1 MLRNYLVIAWRSLQK
16 SRVYS
21 FINIAGLSIGLACS
35 MFIFLW
41 VADERS
47 WDNFHEKKSELNRVY
62 INWLGDRGVQ
72 TQMAVNLPL
81 WEELKHD
88 RDIVHVAP
96 TDWGREFL
104 LTYGEKRLYRTGYYA
119 GDDFLK
125 MFSFPV
131 VQGSAENQLKDPS
144 TMVITESTAKALFGD
159 EDPIGKMIRVDD
171 RGELT
176 VTGVTK
182 DVPTNSTFQ
191 FQCLLPFSTYA
202 IREPWTKEA
211 MTQWSNNS
219 FNLYVEF
226 AKGAEA
232 QAIES
237 RSKDIIKKHRENS
250 TQEVT
255 FLPMERWRLFG
266 EFENGKSTTGTIV
279 YVRMFTIIALFIL
292 VIACINFMNLATARS
307 ERRAR
312 EVGIRKSIGSKR
324 KDLVV
329 QFLGETFF
337 ITILAFILAVGL
349 VESLLPL
356 YNDLVDKKLFIDFTN
371 PLLWLVSV
379 GVIAM
384 TGFISGSYPALYLS
398 SFQPAA
404 VLKGKMQMGKSG
416 TTPRRMMVTLQF
428 FFSIVL
434 IFSTMVIYKQLNHLR
449 NRPTGYDGARLV
461 TIGSVGDIPKNYN
474 TIKQELLASGLAENV
489 MRSSSPIT
497 AIYGFKEVGWAGK
510 REDQRSSF
518 AIIGTDYDY
527 TKTLG
532 VKMLQGRDYSDAYND
547 SSSIILNQT
556 AVEYIGL
563 KNPIGETLTID
574 DHKFTV
580 IGVTENVIMNSPQRQ
595 IDPTVLVFDPNWMSD
610 VTLRLPEN
618 KNTQEA
624 LAGVEA
630 IFKKYNPS
638 YPFTFRF
645 TEDEFNRKFTN
656 IQRVGRL
663 ANLFAGLAILIS
675 CLGLFGLAAFTAE
688 QRTKEIGIR
697 KVLGATVSSVV
708 VLLSKEFTRLII
720 LAFVLAAPLAWWA
733 MNQWL
738 QEYDYRISIPWWI
751 VASAGGLAFVLA
763 VATVSFQAVKAAVA
777 NPVKS
782 LRNE

>member
-1 MLRNYLVIAWRSLQK
+1 MLRNYFIIAWRSLHK

-47 WDNFHEKKSELNRVY
+47 WDNFHEKKNELNRVY
-62 INWLGDRGVQ
+62 INGLGDRGIQ

-88 RDIVHVAP
+88 RDIVRVAP

-119 GDDFLK
+119 GNDFLK

-171 RGELT
+171 QGELA

-182 DVPTNSTFQ
+182 DVPSNSSFQ
-191 FQCLLPFSTYA
+191 FQCLLPFSTYN
-202 IREPWTKEA
+202 IREPWTKQA
-211 MTQWSNNS
+211 LTQWANNS

-226 AKGAEA
+226 AKGADA

-237 RSKDIIKKHRENS
+237 RTKGLIKKHQENS
-250 TQEVT
+250 SQEVT
-255 FLPMERWRLFG
+255 FLPMTRWRLFG
-266 EFENGKSTTGTIV
+266 EFENGKSTTGAIV

-337 ITILAFILAVGL
+337 ITIIAFVFALGL
-349 VESLLPL
+349 VECLLPL
-356 YNDLVDKKLFIDFTN
+356 YNDLVDKKLFIDYSN

-379 GVIAM
+379 GVIVV
-384 TGFISGSYPALYLS
+384 TSLISGSYPALYLS

-404 VLKGKMQMGKSG
+404 VLKGKMQTGKNG
-416 TTPRRMMVTLQF
+416 TTLRRSMVTLQF
-428 FFSIVL
+428 FVSIAL
-434 IFSTMVIYKQLNHLR
+434 IFSTMVIYQQLNHLR
-449 NRPTGYDGARLV
+449 NRPTGYDGERLL
-461 TIGSVGDIPKNYN
+461 TIGSTGDIPKNYN
-474 TIKQELLASGLAENV
+474 AIKQELLASGLAEGV

-497 AIYGFKEVGWAGK
+497 AIYSFMDVEWAGK

-518 AIIGTDYDY
+518 AVIATDYDY

-532 VKMLQGRDYSDAYND
+532 VKLLQGRDYSTAYND
-547 SSSIILNQT
+547 STSVILNQT
-556 AVEYIGL
+556 AVDYIGL
-563 KNPIGETLTID
+563 KNPIGETVTWND
-574 DHKFTV
+574 RKYTV
-580 IGVTENVIMNSPQRQ
+580 IGVTENVIMNSPHRQ
-595 IDPTVLVFDPNWMSD
+595 IDPLMLIFDPTWMSS
-610 VTLRLPEN
+610 VTLRLPAN

-630 IFKKYNPS
+630 VFKKYNPS
-638 YPFTFRF
+638 YPFTFQF

-720 LAFVLAAPLAWWA
+720 LAFVLAAPLAWWG

-738 QEYDYRISIPWWI
+738 QGYDYRIAIPWWI
-751 VASAGGLAFVLA
+751 IASAGGLAFMLA
-763 VATVSFQAVKAAVA
+763 VATVSFQAIKAAVA

>member
-1 MLRNYLVIAWRSLQK
+1 MLRNYFIIAWRSLQK

-47 WDNFHEKKSELNRVY
+47 WDNFHEKKTELNRVY
-62 INWLGDRGVQ
+62 INGLGDRGVQ

-104 LTYGEKRLYRTGYYA
+104 LTYGDKRLYRTGYYA

-191 FQCLLPFSTYA
+191 FQCLLPFATYN

-211 MTQWSNNS
+211 LTQWSNNS

-226 AKGAEA
+226 AKGADA

-237 RSKDIIKKHRENS
+237 RSKDIIKKHQENS
-250 TQEVT
+250 TPEVT

-337 ITILAFILAVGL
+337 ITILAFILALGI

-356 YNDLVDKKLFIDFTN
+356 YNDLVDKKLFIDFAN

-379 GVIAM
+379 GVIAV

-404 VLKGKMQMGKSG
+404 VLKGKMQMGKTG

-449 NRPTGYDGARLV
+449 NRPTGYDAERLV
-461 TIGSVGDIPKNYN
+461 TIGSTGDIPKNYN
-474 TIKQELLASGLAENV
+474 AIKQELLASGMAEGV

-497 AIYGFKEVGWAGK
+497 AIYAFMDVEWAGK
-510 REDQRSSF
+510 RDDQRSSF
-518 AIIGTDYDY
+518 AVIATDYDY

-532 VKMLQGRDYSDAYND
+532 VKMLQGRDYSNAYND
-547 SSSIILNQT
+547 STSVILNQA

-563 KNPIGETLTID
+563 KNPVGETVTWNDRKYTI
-574 DHKFTV
+574 

-595 IDPTVLVFDPNWMSD
+595 IDPTMLIFDPTWMSA

-618 KNTQEA
+618 KNTQDA

-638 YPFTFRF
+638 YPFTFQF

-763 VATVSFQAVKAAVA
+763 VATVSFQAIKAAIA
-777 NPVKS
+777 NPVNS